1 MGNAGRVLMI
11 PKGEYNSATTYQM
24 LDFVY
29 YQGRSYVC
37 KQTSTGNVPTN
48 TTYWQAL
55 TGDASAEIQALTNQ
69 LGNEVTTRAALG
81 AHNLAPLRSLSELK
95 TALNTGT
102 WNDDVYSI
110 AGVDVSFLMDGNT
123 VVGAKLNGTSTGEA
137 SIYIGDTLSLPAG
150 EYIFSTPNKF
160 SGDKSLYL
168 SISNIDISMNINI
181 NTKTNF
187 TLQSNVSG
195 GRVYIYFGSGRIF
208 NNFEIKPMIRLAT
221 DSDSTYQPYA
231 KTNVELTEMTA
242 ISSGTATAGSHVGN
256 TPVYTQFGKMVVV
269 NLLLNVNGAVANDEE
284 LLTNLP
290 QCSSS
295 GGRNTVIGDSSG
307 NNARVRIASNGTSII
322 SEGGIANTGWY
333 SGQLIYFTD

>member
-11 PKGEYNSATTYQM
+11 PKGDYNAATTYEM

-37 KQTSTGNVPTN
+37 KQTSTGNAPTN

-69 LGNEVTTRAALG
+69 LTDEVTTRAALG
-81 AHNLAPLRSLSELK
+81 AHNLFGVGNSLDEWFAATNDGKLPTNYLASD
-95 TALNTGT
+95 TITGT
-102 WNDDVYSI
+102 VNKDTNSVVITAYNTSGYRWGCKKINLKKNTRYTFSRTSCSGTIQLFGKNNADDR
-110 AGVDVSFLMDGNT
+110 A
-123 VVGAKLNGTSTGEA
+123 VVISGLSNGGT
-137 SIYIGDTLSLPAG
+137 I
-150 EYIFSTPNKF
+150 N
-160 SGDKSLYL
+160 SGDY
-168 SISNIDISMNINI
+168 DWWYVGFYP
-181 NTKTNF
+181 TR
-187 TLQSNVSG
+187 SG
-195 GRVYIYFGSGRIF
+195 GYFSITDLLV
-208 NNFEIKPMIRLAT
+208 RLET
-221 DSDSTYQPYA
+221 DADSTFQPYA

-269 NLLLNVNGAVANDEE
+269 NLLLNVNGAVANDEA

-307 NNARVRIASNGTSII
+307 HTARVRIASNSTSII
-322 SEGGIANTGWY
+322 SEGSIANTGWY